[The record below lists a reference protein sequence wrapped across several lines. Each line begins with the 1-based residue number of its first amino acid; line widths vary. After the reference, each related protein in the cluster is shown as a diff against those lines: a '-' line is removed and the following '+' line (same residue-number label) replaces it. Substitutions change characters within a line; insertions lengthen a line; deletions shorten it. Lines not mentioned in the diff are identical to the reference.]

1 MQLHRWPKKV
11 QELTAG
17 QSCVRDCIGQSGAQV
32 WLFDRLVLKT
42 GRGVPAIRAEKE
54 RLAYLA
60 GRLPVPRVVHYEEV
74 HGRAFLLM
82 ERLPGRMLCDEVYL
96 HDPQQ
101 LVRLLAE
108 AYTLLRRADLSDC
121 PFDAGTGALLP
132 AARVR
137 VQRKQCSVSDAEPG
151 TYGPGGFQNPA
162 ALLAWLEQHV
172 PPCEPGFVH
181 GDFCLPNIL
190 VQGGTVSGFVDVGHC
205 GLGDGWQDLA
215 LGLRSLQHNLKARL
229 GADAF
234 AAVSASFFD
243 CLGLTPDHEKIKYYI
258 LLDELF

>member
-1 MQLHRWPKKV
+1 MQLHWWPKKV

-32 WLFDRLVLKT
+32 WLFDCLVLKT

-96 HDPQQ
+96 RDPQQ

-108 AYTLLRRADLSDC
+108 AYALLCRADLSDC

-172 PPCEPGFVH
+172 PPCEPAGLCARRFLFAEHFGAGRH
-181 GDFCLPNIL
+181 GQRFCRRRALWPWRRL
-190 VQGGTVSGFVDVGHC
+190 AGSGA
-205 GLGDGWQDLA
+205 WPAQ
-215 LGLRSLQHNLKARL
+215 S
-229 GADAF
+229 
-234 AAVSASFFD
+234 AA
-243 CLGLTPDHEKIKYYI
+243 
-258 LLDELF
+258 